1 MRSVST
7 RTAAVSG
14 ARIAGA
20 SRIIVVDIQTKRLDV
35 ARRFGATDSI
45 DSTKSEP
52 FEAVRNDLPRFFG
65 PRLVWR
71 LRQRHLRRGRC
82 TAASINWPTAHAF
95 LRFDIFDCRTSVCG
109 SCLDRGATG
118 GNLTGGNSSN
128 REFRFKE
135 LELVRPCGCNG
146 RKPSV
151 QKRRRGRHNHL
162 SLTIGR
168 ALYARRRDLTQPC
181 R

>member
-52 FEAVRNDLPRFFG
+52 FEAVRNLLPEG
-65 PRLVWR
+65 ADHV
-71 LRQRHLRRGRC
+71 
-82 TAASINWPTAHAF
+82 
-95 LRFDIFDCRTSVCG
+95 FDFVGLKSVAEQG
-109 SCLDRGATG
+109 LAMLGTG
-118 GNLTGGNSSN
+118 GGLY
-128 REFRFKE
+128 
-135 LELVRPCGCNG
+135 LVGVARPDVE
-146 RKPSV
+146 S
-151 QKRRRGRHNHL
+151 
-162 SLTIGR
+162 
-168 ALYARRRDLTQPC
+168 A
-181 R
+181 